1 MNNKNIPVD
10 VFQIKDFSES
20 LYEVV
25 DVKPINSLLICN
37 ENEILHASK
46 LAIELVKIALS
57 AGKRVLVPKL
67 LAYSEV
73 TPSEITID
81 ETIGI
86 DAVKNAARHFILN
99 LMNTNV
105 TRVNILNVI
114 DYMQCYMKLMNKGI
128 FITDDNR
135 EDKYFDIIEAA
146 QSIEEPQ
153 PLNED
158 ASFEQQYEYSVSKQK
173 YDAAQDNLKTLE
185 TYLNSFDK
193 LSKINFI
200 HNLLHSML
208 DKVDNA
214 DSIES
219 IDAIISENMETIKD
233 YFYSEK

>member
-114 DYMQCYMKLMNKGI
+114 DYMQCYMKLMNRGI

-135 EDKYFDIIEAA
+135 EDKYFEIIEAA

-185 TYLNSFDK
+185 IYLNSFDK

-219 IDAIISENMETIKD
+219 IDAIISENMEIIKD